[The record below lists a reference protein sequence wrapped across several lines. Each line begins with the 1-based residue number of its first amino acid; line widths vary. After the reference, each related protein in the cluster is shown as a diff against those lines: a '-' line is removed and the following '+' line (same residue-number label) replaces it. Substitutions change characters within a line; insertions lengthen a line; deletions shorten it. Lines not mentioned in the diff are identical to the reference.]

1 MSVNLAV
8 PFFSQ
13 RENEYTWY
21 YKYENQITDD
31 ETGEILHKKGEKVL
45 EKVKNDKGEDITQ
58 EITEPV

>member
-31 ETGEILHKKGEKVL
+31 ETGEILQKKEK
-45 EKVKNDKGEDITQ
+45 KS
-58 EITEPV
+58 